1 MGSSDAPDALRPS
14 LGRED
19 DGDAGHADPDQQGD
33 RDDGAQRPVDR
44 CVGHEEADRGDHR
57 QHQLDADVEHAA
69 GGDRERGVAERV
81 PPRRQHPVAH
91 REVARPRHERR
102 HGGRTEVGDHAATN
116 RQVVHHRGRLQAL
129 RGDPHQPRRRQRDH
143 LGIVER
149 AQGLRRS
156 RRRRG
161 RRRRARGRTQ
171 MRRGR
176 RRRTRRAAAI
186 LSRDGWGSSTVLAP
200 SPGNVVSGG
209 LVTLIHRRPRER
221 RRPCGSVP
229 RARVATGRR
238 GSSPAA
244 LRSTGTR
251 GA

>member
-1 MGSSDAPDALRPS
+1 MRCVRRSDS
-14 LGRED
+14 ED

-44 CVGHEEADRGDHR
+44 CVRHEEPDRGDHR
-57 QHQLDADVEHAA
+57 QHQLDADVEHPA

-143 LGIVER
+143 LGVVER
-149 AQGLRRS
+149 AQGRADLGDVEVVEGEHEDEPRCGEGGDDEHDAQS
-156 RRRRG
+156 DLEHG
-161 RRRRARGRTQ
+161 RLGFVHGARPV
-171 MRRGR
+171 
-176 RRRTRRAAAI
+176 A
-186 LSRDGWGSSTVLAP
+186 
-200 SPGNVVSGG
+200 GNVVSGG